1 VQVSSEKRLAK
12 RTIAAYNALGD
23 RQRREVTVIER
34 RGYGVMGAEVEVG
47 DGSLY
52 DWFVEEIL
60 AADDPEARV
69 EELETAMRLL
79 QSVRRTR
86 RFAGV
91 AEAAFDEA
99 AREVRRLRQR
109 RRRRP

>member
-1 VQVSSEKRLAK
+1 VE
-12 RTIAAYNALGD
+12 G
-23 RQRREVTVIER
+23 TVIER
-34 RGYGVMGAEVEVG
+34 HDFGGRGVGVRIG

-60 AADDPEARV
+60 AAEDPEERV

-79 QSVRRTR
+79 QSVRQTR
-86 RFAGV
+86 RFAAM

-99 AREVRRLRQR
+99 TRELDRVPR
-109 RRRRP
+109 RRRKRL

>member
-1 VQVSSEKRLAK
+1 VE
-12 RTIAAYNALGD
+12 G
-23 RQRREVTVIER
+23 TVIER
-34 RGYGVMGAEVEVG
+34 YEHGVRGAGVRIG

-60 AADDPEARV
+60 AADDPEERV

-79 QSVRRTR
+79 QSVRQTR
-86 RFAGV
+86 RFAAL

-99 AREVRRLRQR
+99 TRELS
-109 RRRRP
+109 RRPRGRPRSRR

>member
-1 VQVSSEKRLAK
+1 VE
-12 RTIAAYNALGD
+12 G
-23 RQRREVTVIER
+23 TVIER
-34 RGYGVMGAEVEVG
+34 HDFGARGLGVRIG

-60 AADDPEARV
+60 AAEDPEGRV

-79 QSVRRTR
+79 QSVRQTR
-86 RFAGV
+86 RFAAV

-99 AREVRRLRQR
+99 TRELNQA
-109 RRRRP
+109 RRPRRKRL

>member
-1 VQVSSEKRLAK
+1 
-12 RTIAAYNALGD
+12 
-23 RQRREVTVIER
+23 VIER
-34 RGYGVMGAEVEVG
+34 MDSGATGMGVRIG

-60 AADDPEARV
+60 AADDPKERV

-79 QSVRRTR
+79 QSVRQAR
-86 RFAGV
+86 RFAAV

-99 AREVRRLRQR
+99 ARELGQPR
-109 RRRRP
+109 RRSRRRA